1 MPRDTVPHR
10 TAQRAVP
17 MTGASPPARRTTR
30 QSVHLLVLGLLML
43 APGVL
48 VYLTDRDPARA
59 WLMPSLPALAGHLS
73 WGAAGGWLPSAAHT
87 AAFSL
92 FTAAAL
98 PARLAWRGGACAAWF
113 FINAAFEAG
122 QHPALRDSLGAA
134 LQHPLV
140 PAAWSQALARYFVNG
155 RFDVADIAAA
165 AAGAAA
171 AAAVLWLQAAPTQE
185 HHHAPC

>member
-1 MPRDTVPHR
+1 
-10 TAQRAVP
+10 
-17 MTGASPPARRTTR
+17 
-30 QSVHLLVLGLLML
+30 
-43 APGVL
+43 
-48 VYLTDRDPARA
+48 VYLADRDPARA
-59 WLMPSLPALAGHLS
+59 LLMPILPGLAGLAGPLS
-73 WGAAGGWLPSAAHT
+73 LGAAGAWLPSAAHT

-122 QHPALRDSLGAA
+122 QHPAFRDSLGAA
-134 LQHPLV
+134 IQQHLG

-171 AAAVLWLQAAPTQE
+171 AATVLWLHAGSTQE